1 MRAWLVSLWDTGSQ
15 TWLPLESAGKRNNSH
30 AWPLHQSAWSIL
42 YGAVV
47 RGHVGPS
54 GPSTWGGGTLEDL
67 ETRETRWS
75 TSVMLQC
82 SSPPTCS
89 WMWMGPMQNEHAH
102 VSTRQ
107 CVSIQL
113 LPALIP
119 WHLSVL
125 AAYGSRN
132 DQSDFILF
140 SEILRQRHI
149 CATLSSGRCGSWLTS
164 DWDWSPWKV
173 ERMKGGAEGAKVIF
187 TSRVLGLAHVG
198 ITPSPTEHP
207 ILSKV
212 GYEMNMCTSVLSF
225 GCLKGQGYQR
235 LRKAADKVSESKR
248 MCSDL
253 WTPNQCI

>member
-1 MRAWLVSLWDTGSQ
+1 MTLCGMWAWLVSLWDTGSQ
-15 TWLPLESAGKRNNSH
+15 TWLPLESAGKLNNTH
-30 AWPLHQSAWSIL
+30 AWPLPQSAWSIL

-54 GPSTWGGGTLEDL
+54 GPSTWGGGNLGRSGDSGDKVKHISDAAMQL
-67 ETRETRWS
+67 
-75 TSVMLQC
+75 
-82 SSPPTCS
+82 PTHLFMNVNGANAK
-89 WMWMGPMQNEHAH
+89 WQAH

-132 DQSDFILF
+132 DQSDFIVF
-140 SEILRQRHI
+140 SEILRQKHI
-149 CATLSSGRCGSWLTS
+149 CATLSSGRCGSWLTLN
-164 DWDWSPWKV
+164 WDWSPWKV
-173 ERMKGGAEGAKVIF
+173 ERRKGGAEGAKVIF

-225 GCLKGQGYQR
+225 GCSKGQGYQ
-235 LRKAADKVSESKR
+235 S
-248 MCSDL
+248 
-253 WTPNQCI
+253 